1 MYYFIKID
9 FGTVGV
15 SVGGPSITNIDTRL
29 WAYLRI
35 LYAKSEDD
43 ITKHGYTPFSLQ
55 ATGSGLSAEIE
66 KEVVKTLVGVVGII
80 LRVYGSDMKVI
91 PPPLLF
97 PPSLFLSLSISI
109 SIFEFTCF
117 FTPISSFSFLRFFQ
131 VSFLNVLSNIHHFCF
146 YVFFLFS
153 LFSAPRFITLIYC
166 YSFNWICFYFFFR
179 L

>member
-1 MYYFIKID
+1 MYYFIKIN

-55 ATGSGLSAEIE
+55 ATGSVLSAEIE

-91 PPPLLF
+91 PPPLLSSSPPLFSPF
-97 PPSLFLSLSISI
+97 PFTSTFHFYYYIYFFLYSHLLHLLHFILSFISRVFSKCAFSHLSFFLLCFFFFSLYSPQLDLSLS
-109 SIFEFTCF
+109 
-117 FTPISSFSFLRFFQ
+117 
-131 VSFLNVLSNIHHFCF
+131 
-146 YVFFLFS
+146 
-153 LFSAPRFITLIYC
+153 FIAYPLI
-166 YSFNWICFYFFFR
+166 
-179 L
+179 